1 MSKPIKLRAE
11 EVKMLEVIRLRR
23 KAVSDEL
30 SDIGHLRLKIK
41 RKEEKV
47 EEFDDNTRQMEK
59 DLAKDLEVKYG
70 RGSIDTETGTFTP
83 IT

>member
-1 MSKPIKLRAE
+1 MSKPIKLTPE

-23 KAVSDEL
+23 KAVGDEL
-30 SDIGHLRLKIK
+30 TDIGHLRLKLK
-41 RKEEKV
+41 RKEAKV
-47 EEFDDNTRQMEK
+47 EEFDDDTRKMEK
-59 DLAKDLEVKYG
+59 DLAKDLEVKYC

>member
-47 EEFDDNTRQMEK
+47 EEFDDDTRQMEK

>member
-23 KAVSDEL
+23 KAVGDEL
-30 SDIGHLRLKIK
+30 TDIGHLRLKIK

-47 EEFDDNTRQMEK
+47 EEFDDDTRQMEK